1 MSILNS
7 MALRLLSNGVK
18 LLLGSA
24 DWSKVLTTV
33 SMLMMD
39 TALTGDQ
46 KRQQAIELLENA
58 VKAGAGSLLNLAIE
72 IAVQWL
78 KARMD

>member
-1 MSILNS
+1 
-7 MALRLLSNGVK
+7 
-18 LLLGSA
+18 
-24 DWSKVLTTV
+24 
-33 SMLMMD
+33 MLMMD
-39 TALTGDQ
+39 TSLTGAQ
-46 KRQQAIELLENA
+46 KRQKAIELLETT

>member
-1 MSILNS
+1 MSIFNN
-7 MALRLLSNGVK
+7 MALRLLSNGAK

-46 KRQQAIELLENA
+46 KRQKAIELLENA

-78 KARMD
+78 KAQME

>member
-7 MALRLLSNGVK
+7 MALRLLSNGAK

>member
-46 KRQQAIELLENA
+46 KRQKAIELLKKE
-58 VKAGAGSLLNLAIE
+58 VKTGAGGLLNMAIE

>member
-1 MSILNS
+1 
-7 MALRLLSNGVK
+7 
-18 LLLGSA
+18 
-24 DWSKVLTTV
+24 
-33 SMLMMD
+33 MLMMD
-39 TALTGDQ
+39 TSLTGAQ
-46 KRQQAIELLENA
+46 KRQKAVDLLENA

>member
-58 VKAGAGSLLNLAIE
+58 VKTGAGSLLNLAIE
-72 IAVQWL
+72 IAVQRL

>member
-7 MALRLLSNGVK
+7 MALRLLSNGAK

-24 DWSKVLTTV
+24 DWTKVLTTV

-39 TALTGDQ
+39 TSLTGAQ
-46 KRQQAIELLENA
+46 KRQKAVDLLENA